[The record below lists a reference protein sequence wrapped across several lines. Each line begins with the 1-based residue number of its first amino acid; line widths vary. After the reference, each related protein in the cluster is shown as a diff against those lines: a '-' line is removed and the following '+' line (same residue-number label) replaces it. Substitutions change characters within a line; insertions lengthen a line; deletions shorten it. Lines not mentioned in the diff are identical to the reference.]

1 MRLFKRRG
9 WEPSSNGA
17 PQLVSL
23 APINTDAMDMMMTS
37 PSPSQSN
44 YHHHQLLLSPT
55 AAATATSPF
64 EHDQVDGGGDGGDT
78 DSNYADYQTVTA
90 LPARV
95 VVAAHQAAT
104 TTDDVSNRKGEN
116 E

>member
-23 APINTDAMDMMMTS
+23 AVINTDAMDMMSS
-37 PSPSQSN
+37 PSPSSSN
-44 YHHHQLLLSPT
+44 HHHHHQLLLSPT
-55 AAATATSPF
+55 SASSPF
-64 EHDQVDGGGDGGDT
+64 EHDQVDGGGGGDT

-95 VVAAHQAAT
+95 VVAAHQT
-104 TTDDVSNRKGEN
+104 TTDEASNRKGEN